1 MPTTVHRQ
9 CTLCEAHCGIR
20 VETEGPEVLRITGD
34 PDDHRS
40 RGYVCPKS
48 QALRD
53 LYEDP
58 DRLRAPVRRTA
69 DGWVEMGWDEAIA
82 FASAGLR
89 RAAERHGRHAVANF
103 LGNPGAH
110 SWSIF
115 SFLLL
120 RIALSSRNN
129 YSVSSADQ
137 VPQHAVATEMFGN
150 PVALPIPD
158 VDRTDHLLVI
168 GANPAVSN
176 GSILSA
182 PGVRDRLRAIG
193 ERGGRVVV
201 VDPRR
206 TETAKLAAEHLQVR
220 PGSDPFLLLA
230 MLHVLFAEDL
240 ADPGRLA
247 AFSDGLEELRALA
260 ADWPPERAADLVGI
274 DAGTIARTAR
284 EFAAARTA
292 AAYGRVGVCHQTT
305 GSLTHWLITVLN
317 AVTGNLDR
325 VGGAMFTTPIL
336 DVGPLFRL
344 LHRIGVGGR
353 LQRTRRQRVSGLPDV
368 LGEFPV
374 AGLADEILTPGP
386 DQVRAL
392 VIYAGNPVLSA
403 PGGRRLDE
411 ALEDLDFM
419 VAVDS
424 FVTETT
430 RHADVILPAVSP
442 LERDDLDL
450 LISAFSS
457 RNHVRYSR
465 AAVPPRAGG
474 REDWQILDDLT
485 RGVGRGR
492 YGRPLALLTSL
503 LGRVGLAGPAT
514 IAQLAI
520 LTGPYGVLR
529 RGPRKGLT
537 VGRIRR
543 QEHGIDLGALQPRLP
558 GALTTPDGRIALAPP
573 ALLAEAAGLD
583 DAAADRSRAGADGF
597 DLTLIGR
604 RSTRSNNSWLHNS
617 ARLMKGPDRCT
628 AILHPDDAAARDLA
642 DGDRVRITSRVGS
655 IEVPLQVSDELRPG
669 VVSVPHGFGHD
680 RPGVG
685 WSVARAT
692 PGASVND
699 ITDPGVVDA
708 FSGTAAFNAVPVR
721 VEAAAVP
728 AVA

>member
-457 RNHVRYSR
+457 RNHVRYSP

>member
-457 RNHVRYSR
+457 RNHVRYSP

-492 YGRPLALLTSL
+492 YGRPLALLTGL

>member
-492 YGRPLALLTSL
+492 YGRPLALLTGL